1 MNVKKINKIKRNIQK
16 KRRKT
21 GTTLPP
27 PKKKKEKEIKNM
39 KNPRQ
44 TNTKHPFNQI
54 TEVLT
59 VVDLINYHLF

>member
-1 MNVKKINKIKRNIQK
+1 MNVKKINKIKRNIPQ

-21 GTTLPP
+21 GTTPP
-27 PKKKKEKEIKNM
+27 PPPKKEKEIKNM

>member
-1 MNVKKINKIKRNIQK
+1 MNVKKINKIKEKSTK
-16 KRRKT
+16 KGEKQE
-21 GTTLPP
+21 LPP
-27 PKKKKEKEIKNM
+27 PQKKNEKEIKKM